1 MGDTAKP
8 VIRVER
14 FDGMMEGWW
23 VQLDE
28 VIDRHQVIPLVT
40 CSVLL
45 DAFQQSVG
53 LAFIPFCLQHDFGQ
67 GRWMGQVPIPSL
79 TGFTLLLGSRG
90 ASGVNHPRKTKQRFR
105 QGW

>member
-28 VIDRHQVIPLVT
+28 IIDGHQVIPLVS
-40 CSVLL
+40 CSILL
-45 DAFQQSVG
+45 NAFQQSVG
-53 LAFIPFCLQHDFGQ
+53 LAFIPFCLQHDLGQ
-67 GRWMGQVPIPSL
+67 GGRMRQVPIPSP

-90 ASGVNHPRKTKQRFR
+90 TSGVNHPRKNKATV
-105 QGW
+105 